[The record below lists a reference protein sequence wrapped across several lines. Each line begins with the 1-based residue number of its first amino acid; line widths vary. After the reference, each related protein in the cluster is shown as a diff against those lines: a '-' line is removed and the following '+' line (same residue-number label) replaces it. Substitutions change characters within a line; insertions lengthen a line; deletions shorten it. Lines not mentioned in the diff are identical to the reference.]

1 MKPGFATRAQR
12 WPCWLALMWAGCLLP
27 VAAAAAEIDTA
38 RSRIGFTLKT
48 RWGQAMDGRFPQ
60 WQGEIAS
67 VSERRRQVRLRLPTS
82 EVEILDHPQY
92 SRITRGK
99 GFFDAD
105 HHPWV
110 EFVSDPY
117 DDALLREGGLLGG
130 HLTIRGV
137 RRREVF
143 TLEPATCARP
153 AIDCDVVASGVVY
166 RSDYA
171 MDRWA
176 FALADRVVFTLHLRT
191 RPPGA
196 P

>member
-1 MKPGFATRAQR
+1 MH
-12 WPCWLALMWAGCLLP
+12 WPYWLALLCAGLLP
-27 VAAAAAEIDTA
+27 AAAGAAEIDTA
-38 RSRIGFTLKT
+38 HSRIGFTLKT
-48 RWGQAMDGRFPQ
+48 RWGQELEGRFPQ
-60 WQGEIAS
+60 WQGEIVP
-67 VSERRRQVRLRLPTS
+67 VSPQRRRVRLLLPTS
-82 EVEILDHPQY
+82 EVEIQGHPQY
-92 SRITRGK
+92 SKITRGK
-99 GFFDAD
+99 GFFDAE

-117 DDALLREGGLLGG
+117 DDSLLREGGLLGG
-130 HLTIRGV
+130 QLTIRGV

-143 TLEPATCARP
+143 TLEPATCDRP
-153 AIDCDVVASGVVY
+153 TVDCDVVASGVVY

-176 FALADRVVFTLHLRT
+176 FALADRVVFSLHLRT

>member
-1 MKPGFATRAQR
+1 MSHPVPVVRR
-12 WPCWLALMWAGCLLP
+12 RPWLALLGLAAVLAMPAAWAD
-27 VAAAAAEIDTA
+27 EIDPA
-38 RSRIGFTLKT
+38 QSRIGFQLKT
-48 RWGQAMDGRFPQ
+48 RWGQALEGRFPE
-60 WQGEIAS
+60 WSGEI
-67 VSERRRQVRLRLPTS
+67 VDTSEHRRQVRLRLPTR
-82 EVEILDHPQY
+82 EVEILGHPRY
-92 SRITRGK
+92 SKITRGA

-117 DDALLREGGLLGG
+117 TDDLLREGGLLGG
-130 HLTIRGV
+130 ALTIRGV

-153 AIDCDVVASGVVY
+153 TIDCDVVASGVVY

-171 MDRWA
+171 MDRWGL
-176 FALADRVVFTLHLRT
+176 ALSDRVVFNLHIRA
-191 RPPGA
+191 RPAAA

>member
-1 MKPGFATRAQR
+1 M
-12 WPCWLALMWAGCLLP
+12 
-27 VAAAAAEIDTA
+27 
-38 RSRIGFTLKT
+38 
-48 RWGQAMDGRFPQ
+48 
-60 WQGEIAS
+60 
-67 VSERRRQVRLRLPTS
+67 
-82 EVEILDHPQY
+82 
-92 SRITRGK
+92 
-99 GFFDAD
+99 
-105 HHPWV
+105 

-117 DDALLREGGLLGG
+117 DEALLREGGLLGG

-143 TLEPATCARP
+143 TLEPATCDRP

-176 FALADRVVFTLHLRT
+176 FALADRVVFSLHLRT
-191 RPPGA
+191 RPSAA

>member
-1 MKPGFATRAQR
+1 MSDLAPAVRR
-12 WPCWLALMWAGCLLP
+12 RRWLALLGL
-27 VAAAAAEIDTA
+27 AAALAMPAAWADEIDTA
-38 RSRIGFTLKT
+38 QSRIGFLLKT
-48 RWGQAMDGRFPQ
+48 RWGQALEGRFPQ
-60 WQGEIAS
+60 WSGEI
-67 VSERRRQVRLRLPTS
+67 VDLSERRRQVRLRLPTR
-82 EVEILDHPQY
+82 EVEILDHPRY
-92 SRITRGK
+92 SRITRGT

-117 DDALLREGGLLGG
+117 TEDLLREGGLLGG
-130 HLTIRGV
+130 ALTIRGV

-153 AIDCDVVASGVVY
+153 AIDCDVVASGVIY

-171 MDRWA
+171 MDRWG
-176 FALADRVVFTLHLRT
+176 FALSDRVVFNLHIRT
-191 RPPGA
+191 RPTPA